1 MALFANEHRFKPAY
15 LLAISCYLLPVHASN
30 DDTSGWA
37 PHRPFQWFSARVKS
51 WILTRSRQLNKAPG
65 PPTLQFFLNLPQFRK
80 DPLGGFFHAALTY
93 GDVVRYRG
101 VWISHQLSHPDHIQ
115 HVLQSNFANYRKGR
129 GYKILRLSLGEG
141 LLTSE
146 GALWQRQRKMTQPS
160 FQGQQVA
167 SFVRTMAA
175 NATAMLRR
183 WEGNAAQSAALD
195 MVPEFMRLTLNIAAE
210 VLFTTNL
217 EADAESIRRTLDIG
231 RDYSVDRAWS
241 IFPPPLSLPT
251 RRNREYRAALANI
264 HGIIDRIIAGR
275 RSEPAPAPDLLTMLM
290 EARDEGGA
298 AMSDKQLRDE
308 VITLLTAGHETTTL
322 VLAWTCFLIATRPDV
337 VERMTAEAAFLN
349 GRSPAYEDLMKLR
362 YARMVVEESMRLY
375 PPVWTLARTA
385 VGEDEIGGYR
395 IPAGSE
401 ILIFPYIT
409 QRHPRWWTDADVF
422 RPERF
427 AAENSAAR
435 PRYAY
440 LPFGAGPRTCI
451 GLNFAMTEILVVLT
465 LLLQRFRF
473 NLAIDPAAVHAEPS
487 VTLQPRP
494 GVPVRLERLAR

>member
-1 MALFANEHRFKPAY
+1 M
-15 LLAISCYLLPVHASN
+15 LLTHSHQQGN
-30 DDTSGWA
+30 
-37 PHRPFQWFSARVKS
+37 
-51 WILTRSRQLNKAPG
+51 APG
-65 PPTLQFFLNLPQFRK
+65 PPTFQFFLDLPKFRK

-101 VWISHQLSHPDHIQ
+101 LWISHQLSHPDHIQ
-115 HVLQSNFANYRKGR
+115 QVLQGNVANYRKGR
-129 GYKILRLSLGEG
+129 GYKILKLSLGEG

-167 SFVRTMAA
+167 SFVATMAD
-175 NATAMLRR
+175 NALAMLRR
-183 WEGNAAQSAALD
+183 WENNAQQHTVFD
-195 MVPEFMRLTLNIAAE
+195 VVPDFMRLTLNIAAQ

-217 EADAESIRRTLDIG
+217 EADTESIRRTLDIG
-231 RDYSVDRAWS
+231 RDYSLERAWS
-241 IFPPPLSLPT
+241 IFPLPLSVPT
-251 RRNREYRAALANI
+251 RRNREYRGALAHI
-264 HGIIDRIIAGR
+264 HGIMDRIIAGR
-275 RSEPAPAPDLLTMLM
+275 RQSSARISDLLTMLM
-290 EARDEGGA
+290 EARDENGDP
-298 AMSDKQLRDE
+298 MSDKQLRDE
-308 VITLLTAGHETTTL
+308 IITLLTAGHETTTL
-322 VLAWTCFLIATRPDV
+322 VLSWTCFLIATRPDV

-362 YARMVVEESMRLY
+362 YSRMVVEESMRLY

-385 VGEDEIGGYR
+385 VNEDQIGGYR
-395 IPAGSE
+395 IAAGSE

-409 QRHPRWWTDADVF
+409 QRHPKWWQDPDAF

-427 AAENSAAR
+427 APENSAAR

-465 LLLQRFRF
+465 MILQRFRLK
-473 NLAIDPAAVHAEPS
+473 LAIDPASVRPDPS
-487 VTLQPRP
+487 VTLQPKP
-494 GVPVRLERLAR
+494 GVPVLLEKI

>member
-1 MALFANEHRFKPAY
+1 M
-15 LLAISCYLLPVHASN
+15 S
-30 DDTSGWA
+30 
-37 PHRPFQWFSARVKS
+37 
-51 WILTRSRQLNKAPG
+51 KAPG
-65 PPTLQFFLNLPQFRK
+65 PPTLRFFLNLPRFRK
-80 DPLGGFFHAALTY
+80 DPLGGFFQSALTY

-101 VWISHQLSHPDHIQ
+101 VWVSYQLSHPDHIQ
-115 HVLQSNFANYRKGR
+115 QVLQSNFANYRKGR
-129 GYKILRLSLGEG
+129 GYKILKLSLGEG

-146 GALWQRQRKMTQPS
+146 GALWQRQRRMTQPS

-167 SFVRTMAA
+167 TFVAAMAE
-175 NATAMLRR
+175 NAAAMLRR
-183 WEGNAAQSAALD
+183 WESNAAQGDAFD

-231 RDYSVDRAWS
+231 RDYSVERAWA
-241 IFPPPLSLPT
+241 IFPPPLSVPT
-251 RRNREYRAALANI
+251 RRNREYRSALASI
-264 HGIIDRIIAGR
+264 HGIIDRIIAER
-275 RSEPAPAPDLLTMLM
+275 RRAPARISDLLTMLM
-290 EARDEGGA
+290 EARDENGA
-298 AMSDKQLRDE
+298 PMSDKQLRDE

-322 VLAWTCFLIATRPDV
+322 ALAWTCFLIATRPDV
-337 VERMTAEAAFLN
+337 VERMTSEATFLN
-349 GRSPAYEDLMKLR
+349 GRAPAYEDLMKLR
-362 YARMVVEESMRLY
+362 YSRMVVEESMRLY

-385 VGEDEIGGYR
+385 VDEDEIGGYR

-409 QRHPRWWTDADVF
+409 QRHPKWWQEADTF

-427 AAENSAAR
+427 APENSAAR

-465 LLLQRFRF
+465 MLLQRFRLH
-473 NLAIDPAAVHAEPS
+473 LAIDPGAVHAEPS

-494 GVPVRLERLAR
+494 GVPVRLEKI

>member
-1 MALFANEHRFKPAY
+1 M
-15 LLAISCYLLPVHASN
+15 S
-30 DDTSGWA
+30 
-37 PHRPFQWFSARVKS
+37 
-51 WILTRSRQLNKAPG
+51 KAPG
-65 PPTLQFFLNLPQFRK
+65 PPTLRFFLNLPRFRK
-80 DPLGGFFHAALTY
+80 DPLGGFFQSALTY

-101 VWISHQLSHPDHIQ
+101 LWVSYQLSHPDHIQ
-115 HVLQSNFANYRKGR
+115 QVLQGNFANYRKGR
-129 GYKILRLSLGEG
+129 GYKILKLSLGEG

-146 GALWQRQRKMTQPS
+146 GALWQRQRRMTQPS

-167 SFVRTMAA
+167 SFVGGMAE
-175 NATAMLRR
+175 NAAAMLRR
-183 WEGNAAQSAALD
+183 WESNAAQGD
-195 MVPEFMRLTLNIAAE
+195 VFDVVPEFMRLTLNIAAE

-231 RDYSVDRAWS
+231 RDYSVERAWA
-241 IFPPPLSLPT
+241 IFPPPLSVPT
-251 RRNREYRAALANI
+251 RRNREYRSALANI
-264 HGIIDRIIAGR
+264 HGIIDRIIAER
-275 RSEPAPAPDLLTMLM
+275 RRAPARISDLLTMLM
-290 EARDEGGA
+290 EARDENGA

-349 GRSPAYEDLMKLR
+349 GRTPTYEDLMKLR
-362 YARMVVEESMRLY
+362 YSRMVVEESMRLY

-385 VGEDEIGGYR
+385 VNEDEIGGYR
-395 IPAGSE
+395 VPAGSE

-409 QRHPRWWTDADVF
+409 QRHPKWWQDADTF

-427 AAENSAAR
+427 APENSAAR

-465 LLLQRFRF
+465 LLLQRFRL
-473 NLAIDPAAVHAEPS
+473 NLAIDPGAVHAEPS

-494 GVPVRLERLAR
+494 GVPVWLEKI

>member
-1 MALFANEHRFKPAY
+1 MR
-15 LLAISCYLLPVHASN
+15 
-30 DDTSGWA
+30 
-37 PHRPFQWFSARVKS
+37 
-51 WILTRSRQLNKAPG
+51 
-65 PPTLQFFLNLPQFRK
+65 FFLSLPRFRR
-80 DPLGGFFHAALTY
+80 DPLNGFFQTALTY

-101 VWISHQLSHPDHIQ
+101 LWVSFQLSHPDHIQ
-115 HVLQSNFANYRKGR
+115 QVLQSNFKSYVKGR
-129 GYKILRLSLGEG
+129 GYQILKLSLGEG

-146 GALWQRQRKMTQPS
+146 GKLWQRQRRMTQPS

-167 SFVRTMAA
+167 GFVSAMAENTVTM
-175 NATAMLRR
+175 LQR
-183 WEGNAAQSAALD
+183 WESHARNGVILD
-195 MVPEFMRLTLNIAAE
+195 VVPEFMGLTLNIASQ

-217 EADAESIRRTLDIG
+217 EADTESIRHTLDIG

-241 IFPPPLSLPT
+241 IVQLPLSIPT

-264 HGIIDRIIAGR
+264 HGIIDRIIAER
-275 RSEPAPAPDLLTMLM
+275 RRASASIHDLLTMLM
-290 EARDEGGA
+290 EARDENGA
-298 AMSDKQLRDE
+298 PMSDKQLRDE

-322 VLAWTCFLIATRPDV
+322 VLAWTCFLIGTRPEV
-337 VERMTAEAAFLN
+337 VERMAEEVSFLN
-349 GRSPAYEDLMKLR
+349 GRTPSYEDLVKLR
-362 YARMVVEESMRLY
+362 YSRTVVEESMRLY

-385 VGEDEIGGYR
+385 IQADEIAGFR

-409 QRHPRWWTDADVF
+409 QRHPKWWPEPDLF

-427 AAENSAAR
+427 APENSAER

-451 GLNFAMTEILVVLT
+451 GLNFAMTEILVVLAM
-465 LLLQRFRF
+465 LLQRFRLK
-473 NLAIDPAAVHAEPS
+473 LAIDPAQVRPEPS

-494 GVPVRLERLAR
+494 GVPVILERI

>member
-1 MALFANEHRFKPAY
+1 
-15 LLAISCYLLPVHASN
+15 V
-30 DDTSGWA
+30 
-37 PHRPFQWFSARVKS
+37 
-51 WILTRSRQLNKAPG
+51 LTRSRQLSKAPG

-80 DPLGGFFHAALTY
+80 DPLGAFFHSALTY

-101 VWISHQLSHPDHIQ
+101 VWTSHQLSHPDHIQ
-115 HVLQSNFANYRKGR
+115 HVLQGNVANYRKGR

-167 SFVRTMAA
+167 SFAVTMAE
-175 NATAMLRR
+175 NAEAMLRR
-183 WEGNAAQSAALD
+183 WESNAGQHTVFD
-195 MVPEFMRLTLNIAAE
+195 VVPEFMRLTLNIAAQ

-241 IFPPPLSLPT
+241 IFPPPLSIPT
-251 RRNREYRAALANI
+251 RRNREYRGALANI
-264 HGIIDRIIAGR
+264 HGIIDRIIAAR
-275 RSEPAPAPDLLTMLM
+275 RQSPARISDLLTMLM
-290 EARDEGGA
+290 EARDESGA
-298 AMSDKQLRDE
+298 PMSDKQLRDE

-322 VLAWTCFLIATRPDV
+322 ALAWTCFLIATRPDV
-337 VERMTAEAAFLN
+337 AERMTAEASFLN

-362 YARMVVEESMRLY
+362 YSRMVAEESMRLY

-385 VGEDEIGGYR
+385 INEDEIGGYR

-409 QRHPRWWTDADVF
+409 QRHPKWWQDADAF

-427 AAENSAAR
+427 APENSAAR

-465 LLLQRFRF
+465 LLLQRFRLS
-473 NLAIDPAAVHAEPS
+473 LAVDPAAVHAEPS

-494 GVPVRLERLAR
+494 GVPVRLEKIQERI